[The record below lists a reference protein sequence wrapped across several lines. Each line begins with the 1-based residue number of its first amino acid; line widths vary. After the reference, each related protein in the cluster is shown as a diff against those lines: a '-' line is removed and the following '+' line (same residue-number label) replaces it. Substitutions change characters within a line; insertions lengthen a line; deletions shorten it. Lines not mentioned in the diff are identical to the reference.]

1 MSRTAKPRSSLAPV
15 SLPRIG
21 GDEASIDIRLKI
33 KGKAAA
39 DLADYRQAYI
49 AGHDQE
55 VDLNPDDGLNG
66 ERPIEVLRR
75 GEVERVVESAR
86 RVGVQGA

>member
-1 MSRTAKPRSSLAPV
+1 LSRTAKPRSSLAPV

-55 VDLNPDDGLNG
+55 VDLETLVAHMLAAFIDAD
-66 ERPIEVLRR
+66 R
-75 GEVERVVESAR
+75 GFKVWRKQREISAS
-86 RVGVQGA
+86 AD